1 MELGR
6 RSQSRSRSWLGAS
19 SDEIHHTSHHLTKQ
33 RYRPESPF
41 GWPDRRERLTV
52 PLAVLALDIATI
64 VCAALLA
71 LRLILSFPRTRSAQ
85 FIALIAVCSICYV
98 VLARFE
104 YRYWIPPPF
113 QFEIGA
119 AYGVLNFAR
128 NLTPGLFMMLCFT
141 LFARQRRFPRWL
153 LALFI
158 AQMLLEEPGRLL
170 VPSEWR
176 FAHLLTQTTP
186 TLLQT
191 IFAGFAIYWAVEN
204 WRADLVETRRRTRA
218 LTVLVVGLNV
228 IASSLLLRVVIS
240 PDILVNYQV
249 HVFLVG
255 MNLAI
260 LLFVLFQ
267 VAQAGVGEYLDP
279 NRAPAPYSPAP
290 PPAIPPETGAALA
303 KLKSLLEDD
312 HIYREAG
319 LSLKALADRVQ
330 LPEYRLRK
338 VIHEQLGHNNYNAFL
353 HSYRIREACAKFQD
367 PAMRRIPILTIA
379 LSVGYQSINTFNRAF
394 REVLGV
400 TPSAYRSQHGSGL
413 GNRDG
418 KISPE
423 TE

>member
-1 MELGR
+1 VGPNPDPRHGLER
-6 RSQSRSRSWLGAS
+6 RP
-19 SDEIHHTSHHLTKQ
+19 DETHHTSHHLTKHDWGAGRQ
-33 RYRPESPF
+33 IS
-41 GWPDRRERLTV
+41 LSA

-71 LRLILSFPRTRSAQ
+71 LRLALGFPHSRSAQ
-85 FIALIAVCSICYV
+85 LIALIAVCSICHI

-113 QFEIGA
+113 HFEVGA
-119 AYGVLNFAR
+119 TYGALNFAR
-128 NLTPGLFMMLCFT
+128 NLTPGLFMLLCFT
-141 LFARQRRFPRWL
+141 LYARPRRFPRWL
-153 LALFI
+153 LALFLVQI
-158 AQMLLEEPGRLL
+158 LLEEPARLL
-170 VPSEWR
+170 VPPDWR
-176 FAHLLTQTTP
+176 FARLLTQTAP
-186 TLLQT
+186 TVLQT
-191 IFAGFAIYWAVEN
+191 IFSGFAIYWAIHN
-204 WRADLVETRRRTRA
+204 WRADLVTTRRRTRA
-218 LTVLVVGLNV
+218 LTVLFIGLNV

-240 PDILVNYQV
+240 PDIPANYQI

-255 MNLAI
+255 INLAI

-279 NRAPAPYSPAP
+279 AGIRPPSWSAT
-290 PPAIPPETGAALA
+290 PPAIQSGTTEALA
-303 KLKSLLEDD
+303 KLKYLLEDQ
-312 HIYREAG
+312 HIYREAR
-319 LSLKALADRVQ
+319 LSLADLADRVH

-338 VIHEQLGHNNYNAFL
+338 VIHEQLGHSNYNAFL
-353 HSYRIREACAKFQD
+353 HSYRIREACSKLQD

-400 TPSAYRSQHGSGL
+400 TPSAYRSQHSSGP
-413 GNRDG
+413 GNGDG

>member
-1 MELGR
+1 L
-6 RSQSRSRSWLGAS
+6 SA
-19 SDEIHHTSHHLTKQ
+19 
-33 RYRPESPF
+33 
-41 GWPDRRERLTV
+41 
-52 PLAVLALDIATI
+52 PLSVLALDIATI

-71 LRLILSFPRTRSAQ
+71 LRLILGFPRSRSAQ
-85 FIALIAVCSICYV
+85 LIALIAVCSICYI

-113 QFEIGA
+113 HFEIGA
-119 AYGVLNFAR
+119 AYGALNFAR
-128 NLTPGLFMMLCFT
+128 NLTPGLFMLLCFT
-141 LFARQRRFPRWL
+141 LFAQPRRFPRWL
-153 LALFI
+153 LTLFLMQI
-158 AQMLLEEPGRLL
+158 LLEEPARLL
-170 VPSEWR
+170 VPAEWP
-176 FAHLLTQTTP
+176 FARLLTQTTP
-186 TLLQT
+186 TVLQV

-218 LTVLVVGLNV
+218 LTVLVIGLNV

-240 PDILVNYQV
+240 PNTPANYQV

-255 MNLAI
+255 INLAI

-267 VAQAGVGEYLDP
+267 LSQTGVGEYLDSAATRP
-279 NRAPAPYSPAP
+279 PPSSVP
-290 PPAIPPETGAALA
+290 PPATQPGTTEALA
-303 KLKSLLEDD
+303 MLKSLLEDQ
-312 HIYREAG
+312 HVYREAG
-319 LSLKALADRVQ
+319 LSLRDLANRVR

-338 VIHEQLGHNNYNAFL
+338 VIHEQLGYNNYNAFL

-400 TPSAYRSQHGSGL
+400 TPSTYRSQQGSGL
-413 GNRDG
+413 GNSEV
-418 KISPE
+418 KVSPE